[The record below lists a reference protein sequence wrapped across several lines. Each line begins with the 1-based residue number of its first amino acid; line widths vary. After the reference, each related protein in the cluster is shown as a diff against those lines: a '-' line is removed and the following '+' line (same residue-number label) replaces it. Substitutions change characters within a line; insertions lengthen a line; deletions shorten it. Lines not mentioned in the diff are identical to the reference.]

1 MAEDLPE
8 QLDTSLSPAGD
19 SPGWFHVF
27 KARIH
32 RGDLAKLPSGAVA
45 TLLCVKAHSNHH
57 TGVCDVG
64 IDRLSQLSGRGP
76 RQVMRDLDALEK
88 AGWMTRGRK
97 GRKNRYQIQEQ
108 FRVDDAGDSIAK
120 WPYVPSGVR
129 ELTNLFKQ
137 QNGLRLPDG
146 LRRLNVTVERTER
159 VEITYEVSVENGA
172 FEPVPMPPGV
182 ALKEA
187 AKLPPKFGSLAK
199 RVERIYGMDDTP
211 DT

>member
-1 MAEDLPE
+1 MTDDLAKRS
-8 QLDTSLSPAGD
+8 DASTSPTGD

-57 TGVCDVG
+57 TGLCDVG
-64 IDRLSQLSGRGP
+64 IDRLSKLSGRGP

-88 AGWMTRGRK
+88 SGWITRDRI
-97 GRKNRYQIQEQ
+97 GRKNRYQVQER
-108 FRVDDAGDSIAK
+108 FRVDDAGGVIAT

-129 ELTNLFKQ
+129 DLMNLFKQ
-137 QNGLRLPDG
+137 EDGLRLSDG
-146 LRRLNVTVERTER
+146 LRRLNLTVERTER
-159 VEITYEVSVENGA
+159 VEITYEVSVENYT
-172 FEPVPMPPGV
+172 FEPDPMPSCA
-182 ALKEA
+182 ALREA
-187 AKLPPKFGSLAK
+187 AKLPPKFESLAK
-199 RVERIYGMDDTP
+199 RVERIYGTDDTH